1 MKDSGSDAIQG
12 FCHVGNPHTHTH
24 TQIHSLHFQMTF
36 SLTILSIP
44 FHNFQPFEVSDSP
57 EGRFSS
63 WLRRG
68 IYVLLTLA
76 RRAFKVT
83 HISEAT
89 RIPFSNV
96 TERLLSPREGSRYP
110 ALSCLLSC
118 FFGGVVIPLRN
129 TLLLICQER
138 PLSPLRGNQVVFPEW
153 VSSADLSLSMMTTFT
168 D

>member
-1 MKDSGSDAIQG
+1 
-12 FCHVGNPHTHTH
+12 
-24 TQIHSLHFQMTF
+24 MTF
-36 SLTILSIP
+36 FLTILSIP

-63 WLRRG
+63 WLRQG

-96 TERLLSPREGSRYP
+96 TEGGLQISGSVV
-110 ALSCLLSC
+110 
-118 FFGGVVIPLRN
+118 FFRGGGVVIPLRN

-138 PLSPLRGNQVVFPEW
+138 PLSLSLSPLQGNQVVFPEW

>member
-12 FCHVGNPHTHTH
+12 FCHVRNPHMHTH

-44 FHNFQPFEVSDSP
+44 LHNFQPFEVSDSP

-96 TERLLSPREGSRYP
+96 TEGGLQISGS
-110 ALSCLLSC
+110 
-118 FFGGVVIPLRN
+118 
-129 TLLLICQER
+129 
-138 PLSPLRGNQVVFPEW
+138 VVFVVVFFRGGCNPFAKH
-153 VSSADLSLSMMTTFT
+153 SAAHLSRAASLSLSLLCRAIKSYSRSG
-168 D
+168 